1 MGLSSS
7 DQKSSQTGSTT
18 ATYGYQAPPSTP
30 ALDKLSAAKFEV
42 DPGLHAQYSTLR
54 NRLKSGFNNPLGP
67 DYSPEV
73 RDAIIR
79 SGDER
84 LGEEEANAYRG
95 GQFDVNKLN
104 YSRDATVAGMS
115 APQLVQTGGTS
126 SGTGTVSQSPSI
138 MSGVMQGAAAAAP
151 LSMSLAITFTTLFMV
166 LSRGV

>member
-18 ATYGYQAPPSTP
+18 ATYGYQTPPTTP
-30 ALDKLSAAKFEV
+30 ALEKLSAAKFEV

-54 NRLKSGFNNPLGP
+54 NRLKAGFNNPLGA

-73 RDAIIR
+73 RDAIMR
-79 SGDER
+79 SGEEN
-84 LGEEEANAYRG
+84 LGRDEANANRS
-95 GQFDVNKLN
+95 GQFDVNRLN

-126 SGTGTVSQSPSI
+126 TGTGTVTQNPSI
-138 MSGVMQGAAAAAP
+138 MSGIMQGAAAAAP
-151 LSMSLAITFTTLFMV
+151 LSL
-166 LSRGV
+166 